1 MNIFDNDTICAIATA
16 TGGAIGLIRVSGP
29 EAIDITS
36 RVFSRDIRQS
46 KTHTIH
52 FGTIVDPTGS
62 VVDEVLVSVFRSP
75 HSYTGEE
82 SVEISCHGSRYI
94 LGRILQL
101 LIDSGCRQARGGEF
115 TQRAFANGKLDL
127 SQAEAVA
134 DLISSTNQSTHRM
147 AISQLRGSVSTSLAQ
162 LRDQLLKMT
171 SLMELE
177 LDFSDHEELEFAD
190 RTELRRLA
198 EEIDSQLTRLISSF
212 ASGKAVKQGIPVAL
226 VGKTNVGK
234 STLLNRLVG
243 EERAIVSDIH
253 GTTRDVIEDT
263 VDINGVTFRFIDT
276 AGLRHTDDAIEQIG
290 IRLTLKKL
298 DEAAVVVWIVD
309 TPPAADDISDML
321 ARTKKSRLIVAANK
335 SDTHPSLSSQLTLQL
350 PTVPVVSISARY
362 GTNVDH
368 LLDAIYRAA
377 DIPSISA
384 NDVIIT
390 SSRHYDSL
398 CRARASIRQTITGL
412 DLGLSGDLLSEDLRQ
427 CLDSIAEVTGRGI
440 ITSTEVLTN
449 IFSHFCIGK

>member
-16 TGGAIGLIRVSGP
+16 TGGAIGIIRVSGP
-29 EAIDITS
+29 KTIDITS
-36 RVFSRDIRQS
+36 KVFSRDIRRS

-52 FGTIVDPTGS
+52 FGTIVEPSGS

-134 DLISSTNQSTHRM
+134 DLISSTNQSTHHM
-147 AISQLRGSVSTSLAQ
+147 AISQLRGSVSNSLSQ

-171 SLMELE
+171 SLVELE

-190 RTELRRLA
+190 RSELRSLA
-198 EEIDSQLTRLISSF
+198 VEIDRQLSSLIASF

-226 VGKTNVGK
+226 AGKTNVGK

-276 AGLRHTDDAIEQIG
+276 AGIRHTDDAIEQIG

-298 DEAAVVVWIVD
+298 DEASVVVWIVD

-335 SDTHPSLSSQLTLQL
+335 SDSIPSLHTQLTRLL
-350 PTVPVVSISARY
+350 PGVPVVSISARY
-362 GTNVDH
+362 GTNIDI
-368 LLDAIYRAA
+368 LLDEIYRSA
-377 DIPSISA
+377 DIPSIKS
-384 NDVIIT
+384 NDVVIT

-398 CRARASIRQTITGL
+398 CRALASIRQTINGL

-427 CLDSIAEVTGRGI
+427 CLDSIAEVTGRGV
-440 ITSTEVLTN
+440 ITSTEVLSN